1 MHWFVVHQGQQNTN
15 CLLFGAFI
23 LETITRVMAHRP
35 PFCSEMRTAL
45 AFLASV
51 AAACAFAPTL
61 PSHGRVSLKRT
72 SPVCSAQGSAVL
84 QPFADRRALKV
95 GCGTRGLL
103 RVERA

>member
-1 MHWFVVHQGQQNTN
+1 
-15 CLLFGAFI
+15 
-23 LETITRVMAHRP
+23 
-35 PFCSEMRTAL
+35 MRTAL

-95 GCGTRGLL
+95 GCGPRGLL
-103 RVERA
+103 LVERA

>member
-1 MHWFVVHQGQQNTN
+1 MYVAEHELSAIWCFHPRNHHTQKP
-15 CLLFGAFI
+15 
-23 LETITRVMAHRP
+23 HRP